1 MSADS
6 VSVLTDVGL
15 VPALNS
21 KTQNGA
27 NVNETEV
34 TH

>member
-6 VSVLTDVGL
+6 VSVLTDVEL

-21 KTQNGA
+21 KIQNGA
-27 NVNETEV
+27 NAHETEV